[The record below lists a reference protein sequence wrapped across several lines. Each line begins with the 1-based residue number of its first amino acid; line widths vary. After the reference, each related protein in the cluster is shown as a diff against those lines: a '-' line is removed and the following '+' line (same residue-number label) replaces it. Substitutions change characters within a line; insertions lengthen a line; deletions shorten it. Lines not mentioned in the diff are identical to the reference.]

1 MMKLVA
7 QGSHASS
14 AHSRMTEVVTHPPDR
29 MDAAS
34 LARCVNAAFEDAVIL
49 VMLEPADKDCAHVG
63 ERNPCS
69 ALQPR
74 GFEHPPCL
82 CVVAVNGADHG
93 VRDLPGRGRTAE
105 IRRMQR

>member
-1 MMKLVA
+1 
-7 QGSHASS
+7 
-14 AHSRMTEVVTHPPDR
+14 MTGWMPQ
-29 MDAAS
+29 A
-34 LARCVNAAFEDAVIL
+34 LQCVNAVFEDAVIL
-49 VMLEPADKDCAHVG
+49 VMLEPADKDCAHRR

-105 IRRMQR
+105 IRRMQQWVGCHPLDGSHETLGSRFLA